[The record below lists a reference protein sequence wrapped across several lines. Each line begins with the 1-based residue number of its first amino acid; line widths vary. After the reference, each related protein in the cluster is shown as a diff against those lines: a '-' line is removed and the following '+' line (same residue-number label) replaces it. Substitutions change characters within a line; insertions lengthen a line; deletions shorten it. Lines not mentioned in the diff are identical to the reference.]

1 MSAEGTDS
9 KISAI
14 SLLISNRPLIHSD
27 SEYSSQK
34 IIYSKQRE
42 VSSIHCL
49 PSQKGS
55 TDSIK
60 VDQFMKTIRS
70 DEEAVSPVIGVIL
83 MVAIVVILAAV
94 IAAFVFGMAGS
105 AGTSKNIGM
114 TVTPNVTGITILWQ
128 GGADI
133 NSLNAINLSVDG
145 LDEGGVAKG
154 SWPGCSQDHPCVGE
168 IIDVGTSDVQGKR
181 VIITGTFSDGS
192 SQVIFDRRY

>member
-94 IAAFVFGMAGS
+94 IAAFVLGMAGS
-105 AGTSKNIGM
+105 AGTSKNVGM
-114 TVTPNVTGITILWQ
+114 TVTPNSTAGISILWQ
-128 GGADI
+128 GGSDV
-133 NSLNAINLSVDG
+133 NSLRSIVV
-145 LDEGGVAKG
+145 GGEVPTEVTVNSTEWTNG
-154 SWPGCSQDHPCVGE
+154 VSPSVGE
-168 IIDVGTSDVQGKR
+168 VTEVACGDVSGKR
-181 VIITGTFSDGS
+181 VIITGTFTDGA